1 VIGTRDRPA
10 LEYLT
15 GLCTNSPYYC
25 IRPLIG
31 DLKAQGSLFVFDSW
45 EGPDFYCSQP
55 CPPPKR
61 NGGLWRVDGS
71 TAVEIASSGGALTP
85 LAVDAGRILVDH
97 EDGTLE
103 LMSSGGSS
111 LQTFHVDTG
120 DFLGARAQGRDV
132 VVLKH
137 DTIADYDADSG
148 ALLHEWP
155 LPPGDRQ
162 FEGLRD
168 GVAVLVSGREFTC
181 SASRTATTLQ
191 SSFPVRDGCSPSST
205 SRVSSTPTRSTI
217 RPTRAASPSFPS
229 TNCRSTEDLHGRAF
243 ANHA

>member
-1 VIGTRDRPA
+1 LARRRIDR
-10 LEYLT
+10 
-15 GLCTNSPYYC
+15 
-25 IRPLIG
+25 
-31 DLKAQGSLFVFDSW
+31 SW
-45 EGPDFYCSQP
+45 
-55 CPPPKR
+55 
-61 NGGLWRVDGS
+61 
-71 TAVEIASSGGALTP
+71 IASSGGALTP

-120 DFLGARAQGRDV
+120 DFLGAKAQGRDV